1 MSVEA
6 DGFLSRWSRRKV
18 LLRQGVAAPEPAAVE
33 PAAAATAAAAAPGAV
48 SPPPRVAGITTVP
61 VALAAPADVEPAAP
75 AEAEPAPPGPTMA
88 DVATLTRDSDYARFM
103 APGVDGGVKNAA
115 LKKLFTD
122 PHFNLMDRLDTY
134 IDDYNTPDPLPAG
147 MLRQMAQAQFL
158 GLFAEED
165 AAAEA
170 ARQAALPPLDPSP
183 WPPVPPVPLPEPAAP
198 PTLAKLT
205 PHEDADLRLQPH
217 DAAGPPGADPG
228 PGPDAGRQH

>member
-18 LLRQGVAAPEPAAVE
+18 LVRQGVAAPEPAAVE

-48 SPPPRVAGITTVP
+48 SPPPRVAAITTVP

-75 AEAEPAPPGPTMA
+75 AEAEPTPPAPTMA

-134 IDDYNTPDPLPAG
+134 IDDYNTPDPLPASW
-147 MLRQMAQAQFL
+147 LRKMTQSAAL
-158 GLFAEED
+158 GLFDDEEKD
-165 AAAEA
+165 AKAPANADPVSLDPPGLEPA
-170 ARQAALPPLDPSP
+170 PLPIESADPSP
-183 WPPVPPVPLPEPAAP
+183 
-198 PTLAKLT
+198 
-205 PHEDADLRLQPH
+205 HENPDLRLQQD
-217 DAAGPPGADPG
+217 DAAGQPRIDGGAEQN
-228 PGPDAGRQH
+228 AGRQH